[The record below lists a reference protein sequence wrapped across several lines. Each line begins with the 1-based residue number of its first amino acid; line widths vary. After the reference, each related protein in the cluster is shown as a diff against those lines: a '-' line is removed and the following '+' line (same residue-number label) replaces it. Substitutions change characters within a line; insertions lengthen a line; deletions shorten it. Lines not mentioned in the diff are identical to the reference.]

1 MVSLF
6 TSANSVISM
15 NTPRWLLASI
25 AAVTLSLGSSPKGL
39 AHNVEADMTIA
50 AQRFLATLGPEQSAK
65 ACFKLEDAERKNWH
79 FIPRPRLGLT
89 LKEMT
94 PEQRLV
100 AQALLAS
107 GLSSQ
112 GYSKAVSV
120 MSLEAILA
128 ELEKGQS
135 GKPVRDPEMY
145 FFSIFGTPENLKP
158 WGWRLEGHHISLNFT
173 CSGHGTASTPSFFGT
188 NPGEVREGPRK
199 GIRLLG
205 REEDLGRDLM
215 RSLNEDQR
223 KQALIAAEA
232 PKDILNDPK
241 RESLTDPEGVPVSA
255 LQPTQQNLLEEI
267 IHAYLGTHRPEVEA
281 SEWNRIKSTDWNNVR
296 FAWAGGI
303 EPGLGHYYRVQGK
316 TFVIEYDNTQNGANH
331 PHAVW
336 RDRERDFGVDLL
348 KEHYANSHAK

>member
-1 MVSLF
+1 
-6 TSANSVISM
+6 M
-15 NTPRWLLASI
+15 NTPRWILPSLSVAALFAS
-25 AAVTLSLGSSPKGL
+25 AVPKAC
-39 AHNVEADMTIA
+39 AHDVEADMTLA
-50 AQRFLATLGPEQSAK
+50 AQRFLATLGPDQAAK

-79 FIPRPRLGLT
+79 FIPRTRLGLT

-100 AQALLAS
+100 AQALLAT

-112 GYSKAVSV
+112 GYAKAVSV

-128 ELEKGQS
+128 ELEKGQP

-145 FFSIFGTPENLKP
+145 FFSIFGTPEAQKP
-158 WGWRLEGHHISLNFT
+158 WGWRLEGHHLSLNFT

-188 NPGEVREGPRK
+188 NPGEVRQGPRA

-205 REEDLGRDLM
+205 KEEDLGRQLVQ
-215 RSLNEDQR
+215 SLNEEQR
-223 KQALIAAEA
+223 KQALVMAEA

-241 RESLTDPEGVPVSA
+241 REVLTDAEGVPVSA
-255 LQPTQQNLLEEI
+255 LQPKQQALVEHIVKE
-267 IHAYLGTHRPEVEA
+267 YLGTHRPEIEA
-281 SEWNRIKSTDWNNVR
+281 SEWERIKNADWNAVR

-303 EPGLGHYYRVQGK
+303 NPGEGHYYRLQGK
-316 TFVIEYDNTQNGANH
+316 TFVMEYDNTQNGANH
-331 PHAVW
+331 PHSVW

-348 KEHYANSHAK
+348 KEHYAKSHTK